1 MATTEDIEARRTR
14 VALLV
19 SLQGVASLGQLCQAL
34 SVSESTVRRD
44 LETLE
49 ERGQVKR
56 TYGGAVCTRYANGQR
71 LGFADKQT
79 TMLDQKDAIA
89 REVAQMIAPGQTI
102 ILDGGTT
109 CYRVAA
115 ALVGQNLCVVTNSVQ
130 NAELLYSDMAA
141 EVTLIGGYLYPR
153 TGVAIGATA
162 EKQIEQI
169 RATAVVMSC
178 AAVGPEGAFNIN
190 QMMVGVQQKMMA
202 AADRVIL
209 AVDHSKFNQ
218 HGLAKLCDIS
228 APDVIVTDDGITDQQ
243 LAWLESAGP
252 EIVVCPVRAGANIA

>member
-1 MATTEDIEARRTR
+1 MATTGDIEARRTK
-14 VALLV
+14 VAQLV
-19 SLQGVASLGQLCQAL
+19 SQRGVASLGELCSAL

-44 LETLE
+44 LEALE
-49 ERGQVKR
+49 EQGQVKR

-71 LGFADKQT
+71 FGFADRQT
-79 TMLDQKDAIA
+79 AMLDAKNAIA
-89 REVAQMIAPGQTI
+89 QAVAGMISPGQTI

-115 ALVGQNLCVVTNSVQ
+115 ALAGQNLCVVTNSVQ
-130 NAELLYSDMAA
+130 NAELLYSEMAA

-162 EKQIEQI
+162 EAQIEQI
-169 RATAVVMSC
+169 RAAAVVLSC
-178 AAVGPEGAFNIN
+178 AAVGPDGAFNIN

-209 AVDHSKFNQ
+209 AVDSSKFTQ
-218 HGLAKLCDIS
+218 RGLAKLCDTS
-228 APDVIVTDDGITDQQ
+228 APNVIVTDDGVTDEQ
-243 LAWLESAGP
+243 LAWLKSAGP
-252 EIVVCPVRAGANIA
+252 EIVVCPVRAGANIV